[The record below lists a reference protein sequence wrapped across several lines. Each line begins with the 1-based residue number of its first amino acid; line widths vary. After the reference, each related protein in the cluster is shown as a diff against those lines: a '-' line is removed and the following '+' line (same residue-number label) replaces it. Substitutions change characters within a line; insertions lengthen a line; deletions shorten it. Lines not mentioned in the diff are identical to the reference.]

1 MKKFSRALVILWTI
15 NAFLIRLIQGKSLS
29 DSILGLMVTFLL
41 SGTKVDLVAS
51 YLTGIGDVA
60 AEIANT
66 IYHLAHS

>member
-1 MKKFSRALVILWTI
+1 
-15 NAFLIRLIQGKSLS
+15 
-29 DSILGLMVTFLL
+29 MVTFLL

-51 YLTGIGDVA
+51 YLIGIGDVA